1 MLAPVAERYVID
13 ASVQPGYVGGRDART
28 FLPFLLPHLRAGMDV
43 LEVGCGVGSL
53 VLDLAPTVAPGRVVG
68 IDVDAD
74 QIEAARRSAAERGIA
89 NAEFRVGSAYAPPYP
104 DATFD
109 VVYANAVLLYLR
121 EPVRALR
128 EMRRVL
134 RPDGLAAVS
143 DDDLDTI
150 VRSPD
155 LPELRL
161 AAELFTRA
169 VAREGG
175 NPHYSRHLRARM
187 LEAGFA
193 RTQGVAHAPEVYG
206 DAASTR
212 WFADFAVG
220 VLSAPSMAEVI
231 VDEGWASR
239 EELDAV
245 VSAFDAWGDRP
256 DAFATWLYCG
266 ALGWVE

>member
-1 MLAPVAERYVID
+1 
-13 ASVQPGYVGGRDART
+13 
-28 FLPFLLPHLRAGMDV
+28 MDV
-43 LEVGCGVGSL
+43 LDIGCGVGSL
-53 VLDLAPTVAPGRVVG
+53 ALDLAATVAPGRVVG
-68 IDVDAD
+68 IDVDPG
-74 QIEAARRSAAERGIA
+74 QIEAARSSAAERAID
-89 NAEFRVGSAYAPPYP
+89 NADFRTGSAYEPPFP
-104 DATFD
+104 DASFD

-143 DDDLDTI
+143 DDDLATI
-150 VRSPD
+150 VTSPE
-155 LPELRL
+155 LPELKL
-161 AAELFTRA
+161 AADLFQRA
-169 VAREGG
+169 VVREGG
-175 NPHYSRHLRARM
+175 NPRYSRHLRALM

-220 VLSAPSMAEVI
+220 VLGAPSMADTI
-231 VDEGWASR
+231 VGEGWASR
-239 EELDAV
+239 AELEAV
-245 VSAFDAWGDRP
+245 MAAFRDWGDRP

-266 ALGWVE
+266 ALGWVS